1 MANPTPQD
9 NLLSHRLHRLK
20 TTVAG
25 VVATGADMVL
35 ASVQTVTGAKTFL
48 DGKLLLQNVAN
59 TFYGVFTNAN
69 TANRTYT
76 LPDSSGTLVLGG
88 GTCSGTCS
96 GTNTG
101 DQTYIAPRVVSATNY
116 TTSCTIDA
124 SVTDRYF
131 ITAQAGALLFNNPS
145 NATNGQTIIIRIK
158 DNGTARALTWDTQ
171 FRGIIASLP
180 NTTRISKTMYITVVY
195 NSTDTKWDMVA
206 LADEP

>member
-1 MANPTPQD
+1 MTQGPTRGVPISTDVTLSAN
-9 NLLSHRLHRLK
+9 
-20 TTVAG
+20 
-25 VVATGADMVL
+25 
-35 ASVQTVTGAKTFL
+35 L
-48 DGKLLLQNVAN
+48 D
-59 TFYGVFTNAN
+59 
-69 TANRTYT
+69 
-76 LPDSSGTLVLGG
+76 TLVPSQKAVKTYVDATSTGV
-88 GTCSGTCS
+88 
-96 GTNTG
+96 NTG

-195 NSTDTKWDMVA
+195 NSTDTKWDMVE